1 MATKEL
7 LTLLSLTTIG
17 LSGISI
23 ITGVFFILNKNK
35 EVHKKCML
43 TACGFAAVFVV
54 LYLTKSYLY
63 EPTKYTGANI
73 GLYRFVLLSHTILAM
88 VNLPLAIYTVYLGL
102 KDKIDKHK
110 KVAPFT
116 AAIWIYVALTG
127 WAIYFFLHG

>member
-1 MATKEL
+1 METKEL
-7 LTLLSLTTIG
+7 LTLASLTSIG

-43 TACGFAAVFVV
+43 TACGFAAIFLV
-54 LYLTKSYLY
+54 LYLTKAYLY
-63 EPTKYTGANI
+63 EPTRYSGDNV
-73 GLYRFVLLSHTILAM
+73 GLYRFILISHTILSI
-88 VNLPLAIYTVYLGL
+88 VNLPLALYTVYLGL
-102 KDKIDKHK
+102 TDKTDKHK

-116 AAIWIYVALTG
+116 AAVWIYVALTG